1 MKRFLADAW
10 TVAVK
15 DLRCELRER
24 QVVNAAVSFALT
36 VLLMF
41 SFTFDPNTNVEVR
54 SLSGSLLW
62 VVYLFAGVLVLN
74 RSFARET
81 GNECLAALVASPL
94 SGDSLFLGKTL
105 SSCVL
110 ILAVELISLP
120 VFGIFFDVGWF
131 PRIGELLPV
140 LVLGSWSFAAV
151 GTTFGAITASNRLRE
166 LMLPLLLFPTCL
178 PALVACMSVTWGIFD
193 PSAVTEVGPWV
204 RLLIGFDIIY
214 TLLGILVMDSVLTAG

>member
-1 MKRFLADAW
+1 MKRFLGDAW
-10 TVAVK
+10 TVAAK

-24 QVVNAAVSFALT
+24 QVLNATVSFALT

-41 SFTFDPNTNVEVR
+41 SFTFDPNTNVEIR
-54 SLSGSLLW
+54 NLSGGLLW
-62 VVYLFAGVLVLN
+62 AVYLFAGVLVLN

-81 GNECLAALVASPL
+81 ANDCLMGLVASPL

-105 SSCVL
+105 SNCVL
-110 ILAVELISLP
+110 ILAVELICLP
-120 VFGIFFDVGWF
+120 VFGIFFDVAWL
-131 PRIGELLPV
+131 PKIHQLLPV

-151 GTTFGAITASNRLRE
+151 GTTFGAVTANNRLRE

-193 PSAVTEVGPWV
+193 PSSVTEIGPWV

-214 TLLGILVMDSVLTAG
+214 TLLGILVMDSLLTAG

>member
-1 MKRFLADAW
+1 MTRLLADAW
-10 TVAVK
+10 TVAAK

-24 QVVNAAVSFALT
+24 QVLNAAISFALT

-41 SFTFDPNTNVEVR
+41 SFTFDPNTNTGVR
-54 SLSGSLLW
+54 SLSGGLLW

-81 GNECLAALVASPL
+81 ANDSLAALVASPL
-94 SGDSLFLGKTL
+94 SGEALFLGKTI
-105 SSCVL
+105 SSCAL

-120 VFGIFFDVGWF
+120 VFGIFFDVTWF
-131 PRIGELLPV
+131 PKAVPLMGV

-151 GTTFGAITASNRLRE
+151 GTTFGAVTASNRLRE

-193 PSAVTEVGPWV
+193 PAAVTEIGPWV
-204 RLLIGFDIIY
+204 RLLVGFDIIY
-214 TLLGILVMDSVLTAG
+214 TLLGVLVMDALLTAG

>member
-10 TVAVK
+10 TVAAK
-15 DLRCELRER
+15 DLRCELRDK
-24 QVVNAAVSFALT
+24 QVLNGAISFALV

-41 SFTFDPNTNVEVR
+41 SFTFDPNTNVGIR
-54 SLSGSLLW
+54 SLSGGLLW

-81 GNECLAALVASPL
+81 ANDCLAALVAAPL
-94 SGDSLFLGKTL
+94 SGDSLFLGKTV
-105 SSCVL
+105 SSCLL

-120 VFGIFFDVGWF
+120 VFGIFFDVNWVPKAGQ
-131 PRIGELLPV
+131 LLPI

-151 GTTFGAITASNRLRE
+151 GTTFGAVTANNHMRE
-166 LMLPLLLFPTCL
+166 LMLPLLVFPFCL

-193 PSAVTEVGPWV
+193 PSAVTEIGPWV
-204 RLLIGFDIIY
+204 RLLIGFDVIY
-214 TLLGILVMDSVLTAG
+214 TLLGVLVMDSLLTAS